1 MTTPVPVA
9 NAMSSGAAEMII
21 KDASFIHLFGYD
33 INAFATIFLGL
44 FAMILIGLWKAHND
58 DRVDWIDAITSMDQ
72 ATGKI
77 KVSVTKILQ
86 IVGGIVGTF
95 VVVKLTLQNS
105 MTWDIFAIYLAYVAS
120 IDGFS
125 RFILAKYGVNLPA
138 NVNLTAE
145 KPKDE

>member
-1 MTTPVPVA
+1 MTTPVPA
-9 NAMSSGAAEMII
+9 ADAMSSGAAELII
-21 KDASFIHLFGYD
+21 KDASFIHIFGYD
-33 INAFATIFLGL
+33 INVFASIVIGL
-44 FAMILIGLWKAHND
+44 FVMILIGLWKAHDD
-58 DRVDWIDAITSMDQ
+58 DRVDWIDAITSVEQ

-95 VVVKLTLQNS
+95 VVVKMTMQNV
-105 MTWDIFAIYLAYVAS
+105 MTWDIFAIYLTYVAS

-125 RFILAKYGVNLPA
+125 RFILAKYGVNLPPDT
-138 NVNLTAE
+138 NLSAA